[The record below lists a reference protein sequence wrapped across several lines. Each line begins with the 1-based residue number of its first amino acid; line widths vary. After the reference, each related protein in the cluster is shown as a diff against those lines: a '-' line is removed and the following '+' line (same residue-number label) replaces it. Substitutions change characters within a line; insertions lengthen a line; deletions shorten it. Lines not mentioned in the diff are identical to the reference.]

1 MRAGNNQL
9 SLPSKFTG
17 GYSRMKKLLLVSG
30 VLTLFICCVAVQAAM
45 KAKADLLDGKGA
57 PVGTAVLTEKAKGVE
72 IDLKVSGLTP
82 GLHGFHI
89 HNVGRC
95 EAPDFASAGPH
106 FNPEVK
112 QHGWDNPQ
120 GHHLGDL
127 QNLNVGPDG
136 KAQVRVLI
144 PGVTL
149 GEGPNSLFHEGGTAL
164 VIHAKPDDGKT
175 DPSGNS
181 GSRIACGVINR

>member
-1 MRAGNNQL
+1 
-9 SLPSKFTG
+9 
-17 GYSRMKKLLLVSG
+17 MKKLLLFFG
-30 VLTLFICCVAVQAAM
+30 TLCLLTYSISLEAAK
-45 KAKADLLDGKGA
+45 KAKADLLNAKGA
-57 PVGTAVLTEKAKGVE
+57 PVGTAVFTQKSNGVQL
-72 IDLKVSGLTP
+72 DLKVSGMTP

-89 HNVGRC
+89 HAVGRC
-95 EAPDFASAGPH
+95 QAPDFASAGPH
-106 FNPEVK
+106 FNPEGK
-112 QHGWDNPQ
+112 QHGWDNPM

-127 QNLNVGPDG
+127 QNLEVGPDG
-136 KAQVRVLI
+136 KARVRVMV

-149 GEGPNSLFHEGGTAL
+149 GEGANSLFHEGGTAL

>member
-1 MRAGNNQL
+1 
-9 SLPSKFTG
+9 
-17 GYSRMKKLLLVSG
+17 MKKLLLVSG
-30 VLTLFICCVAVQAAM
+30 VLTLLICSVSVLAAL
-45 KAKADLLDGKGA
+45 KAKADLQDAKGA
-57 PVGTAVLTEKAKGVE
+57 PVGTAVFTEKSKGVE

-89 HNVGRC
+89 HNAGRC

-106 FNPEVK
+106 FNPEGK

-136 KAQVRVLI
+136 KARVHVLI

-175 DPSGNS
+175 DPAGNA
-181 GSRIACGVINR
+181 GARVACGVIMR